1 MGLKGSLWGTQW
13 GTVGHNEPQWGTQW
27 VSMGHNET
35 QWVSKGLYGALN
47 GSLWGTIRR
56 NGSLWGTQW
65 GTVGPY
71 GALNGARWVAMGL
84 SMGPPHISPPPPPSG
99 YARVA
104 LSAVSV
110 VLMPHSPLPAALCYA
125 LSAALDAV
133 DGLAARW
140 LNQGG
145 RDFRVGGTSG
155 LGDFREG
162 ASRGGRGGIVG
173 LEGTSGGDFREG
185 DFREGLRRE
194 GVGRD
199 YGGRGDSGGWDFRGG
214 VPALT
219 P

>member
-1 MGLKGSLWGTQW
+1 M
-13 GTVGHNEPQWGTQW
+13 GHNKTQW
-27 VSMGHNET
+27 VSMGH
-35 QWVSKGLYGALN
+35 SMGH
-47 GSLWGTIRR
+47 S
-56 NGSLWGTQW
+56 GSLWGTQW

-71 GALNGARWVAMGL
+71 GALYGSAPHF
-84 SMGPPHISPPPPPSG
+84 PPRPPSG

-162 ASRGGRGGIVG
+162 LREGGGEGLWGRRGFWRVG
-173 LEGTSGGDFREG
+173 LPGGTSG
-185 DFREGLRRE
+185 
-194 GVGRD
+194 
-199 YGGRGDSGGWDFRGG
+199 SH
-214 VPALT
+214 PLT